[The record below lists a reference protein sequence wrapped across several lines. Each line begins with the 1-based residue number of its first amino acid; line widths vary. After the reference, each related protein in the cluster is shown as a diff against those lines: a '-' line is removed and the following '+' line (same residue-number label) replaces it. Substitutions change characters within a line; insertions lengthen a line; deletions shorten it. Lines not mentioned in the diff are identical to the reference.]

1 VAVTTSYPRIAGQS
15 LERLAALSDGIFAVA
30 MTLLVLDL
38 RVPINRVTDHGEHP
52 LWSAGAWGSEGDVLK
67 ALGDVGPHVLPYAIS
82 FMTLGIFWIGQQ
94 TQFNHFARTDRNLT
108 WIHIAFLAVVSLM
121 PFSTGLLS
129 EYVTYRIPFVL
140 YWLNLVLLGG
150 VLLASLRHAQ
160 RAGLLKPEA
169 TTDVLGALRR
179 RVYFYQVCYAF
190 AMALC
195 VINTYV
201 SMVALVLLQL
211 ASAVAPPIPP
221 FNRY

>member
-1 VAVTTSYPRIAGQS
+1 MTTSYPRIAGQS
-15 LERLAALSDGIFAVA
+15 LHRLAALSDGIFAVA

-38 RVPINRVTDHGEHP
+38 RLPVLGGHEHGEHP
-52 LWSAGAWGSEGDVLK
+52 LWHAGMWSSEREVWH
-67 ALGDVGPHVLPYAIS
+67 ALTEIGPHVLPYAIS
-82 FMTLGIFWIGQQ
+82 FMTLGIFWVGQQ
-94 TQFNHFARTDRNLT
+94 TQFNHFARTDRHLT

-140 YWLNLVLLGG
+140 YWLNLLLLG
-150 VLLASLRHAQ
+150 VMMLVSLRYGR
-160 RAGLLKPEA
+160 RAGLLKDEA
-169 TTDVLGALRR
+169 TPEVFGALRR
-179 RVYFYQVCYAF
+179 RVYFYQVCYGI

-201 SMVALVLLQL
+201 SMIALVLLQL